1 MTRRSAAAPAPVEVI
16 LRPAAWFLLHRL
28 VAQHQHLCASGRHR
42 NVATLRSRSSHT
54 VNARC
59 VQLRT
64 IPWAICASS
73 LRHAACQSLAPARW
87 LRRGLKA
94 PPSCVGRGPFL
105 APFPRAPR
113 SSPGWRAR
121 GRVAMPGGAAAA
133 TRAGHW
139 HRSGWPPAGHWQLA
153 QVMAAR
159 RPSGLPVVVIGPGP
173 PRGEVPGPNRHG
185 FQVSCKC
192 PLFCERRHLQRQSAI
207 RNSEVGGRRSEVG
220 GRRSE
225 VGGRRS
231 EAHAPLGEKRTLLSP
246 GPRRQRASVHTQPR
260 VASAIAMSEQPSTS
274 PPPGSATTTG
284 SKSELDCRGGS

>member
-1 MTRRSAAAPAPVEVI
+1 VRAALAALAHQPLRSAAAPAPVEVT
-16 LRPAAWFLLHRL
+16 LRPAAWLLLHRL

-54 VNARC
+54 AVNARC

-64 IPWAICASS
+64 IPRAICD
-73 LRHAACQSLAPARW
+73 RQPGVHARPACGTLHARAWRQGSRW
-87 LRRGLKA
+87 LRRGLNLKA
-94 PPSCVGRGPFL
+94 PPSSRGPFL

-133 TRAGHW
+133 AAATPAGHW
-139 HRSGWPPAGHWQLA
+139 HRSGWPPAAHWQPELA

-159 RPSGLPVVVIGPGP
+159 RPSGLPVAVIGPRP

-192 PLFCERRHLQRQSAI
+192 PLFCERRHLQRQSAN
-207 RNSEVGGRRSEVG
+207 RNSEVGGRRSEAQHHSATHHSARNARYFRPALV
-220 GRRSE
+220 
-225 VGGRRS
+225 
-231 EAHAPLGEKRTLLSP
+231 
-246 GPRRQRASVHTQPR
+246 ASVLR
-260 VASAIAMSEQPSTS
+260 CA
-274 PPPGSATTTG
+274 
-284 SKSELDCRGGS
+284 C